1 MPSGLDHALF
11 YGSENGDR
19 VYTSDSF
26 EYWLK
31 KFFTTGVFANEL
43 AVTADGSSMVVSVGA
58 GYCNVNGKV
67 RFFENSTSLTLGVA
81 HGTYTRIDSVVVER
95 NDTERDITIK
105 LVEGTASASPVPAEP
120 VRSNGVYQLVLAR
133 ITVPAGTTRIAQ
145 ANIEDC
151 RQDSALCGIVMT
163 TVETPSFDTLYSQ
176 FTDAFNTWFQQMK
189 DQLSED
195 AAGRLQLEIDGKVD
209 KVTGK
214 GLSTNDYT
222 TAEKAKLEG
231 LGSDYTL
238 SLTNGNY
245 VTLALNDGVLAI
257 ELRDA
262 AGSLVT
268 VGSTPVV
275 AVQQKSYT
283 INKE

>member
-1 MPSGLDHALF
+1 MPSGLDHAFF

-58 GYCNVNGKV
+58 GYCNVDGKV
-67 RFFENSTSLTLGVA
+67 RFFENSTSLTLSVA
-81 HGTYTRIDSVVVER
+81 HGTYARIDSVVVER

-105 LVEGTASASPVPAEP
+105 LVEGTASASPAPVEP

-151 RQDSALCGIVMT
+151 RQDSTLCGIVMT

-176 FTDAFNTWFQQMK
+176 FTDAFNTWFQSMK

-209 KVTGK
+209 KVAGK

-222 TAEKAKLEG
+222 TAEKTKLEG

-262 AGSLVT
+262 AGNLVT
-268 VGSTPVV
+268 VGSSPVV